1 MPLKTFD
8 KRNVAM
14 TLDQVYPVGAV
25 YISTVATSPATLFG
39 FGTWE
44 QIEDVFLLSAGSTYT
59 AGNTGGEAEH
69 TLTTNE
75 MPSHTH
81 TITGGG
87 LELSLVTG
95 STGLYRLSFAT
106 NGGAKQMINS
116 NTGGGLAHNNMP
128 PYLVVYMWQRT
139 A

>member
-8 KRNVAM
+8 KKTVGM

-25 YISTVATSPATLFG
+25 YISTVSTSPATLFG
-39 FGTWE
+39 FGTWQ
-44 QIEDVFLLSAGSTYT
+44 QIEDVFLLSAGSAYT
-59 AGNTGGEAEH
+59 AGDTGGEAEH
-69 TLTTNE
+69 TLTVSE

-81 TITGGG
+81 NITGGG
-87 LELSLVTG
+87 SELSLVTG

-106 NGGAKQMINS
+106 NGGAKQMYNS
-116 NTGGGLAHNNMP
+116 NTGDGHAHNNMP
-128 PYLVVYMWQRT
+128 PYLVVYMWQRI